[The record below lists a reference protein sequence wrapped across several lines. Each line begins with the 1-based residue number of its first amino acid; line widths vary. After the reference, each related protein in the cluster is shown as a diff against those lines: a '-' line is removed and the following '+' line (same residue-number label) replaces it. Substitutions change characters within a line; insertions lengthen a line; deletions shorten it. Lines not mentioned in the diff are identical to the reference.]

1 MKLIWPL
8 ANAREVPYSL
18 STPGG
23 QIWAYFCSTHSDFK
37 DIWADF
43 QNLTYLSMQLCHW
56 QKFQKLH
63 IESLCISGAQNCA
76 YFRSTNR
83 GIWDTDRFLKIFIFR
98 NKTWLLSK
106 VRGVAHTLLF
116 YPGGGVG
123 IELMFILWAAVSEI
137 QADFQKLPY
146 LGMKL
151 GHSQSCPVAGV
162 CADARFTIFTNTYLN
177 DYWISLCK
185 PLSNLYAL
193 WNSGKTHP
201 VLRMYWNAMN
211 IGVWLCGWVGGVGSI
226 FFGKLLVWRGVYW
239 CGRPCLVP
247 SIDQCCI
254 WDWGS

>member
-116 YPGGGVG
+116 YPGGGS
-123 IELMFILWAAVSEI
+123 EL
-137 QADFQKLPY
+137 
-146 LGMKL
+146 
-151 GHSQSCPVAGV
+151 
-162 CADARFTIFTNTYLN
+162 
-177 DYWISLCK
+177 SLCSFCGQRFLRYRPIFK
-185 PLSNLYAL
+185 NCHIWEWNLAIVKVAL
-193 WNSGKTHP
+193 LQVY
-201 VLRMYWNAMN
+201 VLMPGLRYSP
-211 IGVWLCGWVGGVGSI
+211 IHT
-226 FFGKLLVWRGVYW
+226 
-239 CGRPCLVP
+239 
-247 SIDQCCI
+247 
-254 WDWGS
+254 